1 MVRIISPILVLFLMA
16 LSLDLSAQQKFG
28 HLNSGNL
35 LDLMPEVR
43 QADDNLLSF
52 REGITVDFQT
62 RVEKFQKRYQEF
74 AAEVQAGNLAQRD
87 QQIKEQQLTMEQE
100 ELVQLEQEIQQKIML
115 KREQLLAPILQK
127 VDEAIRTVGQEEK
140 YAFIFDT
147 STGATLFALES
158 DDVTDKVKAKLNL
171 Q

>member
-1 MVRIISPILVLFLMA
+1 MIRIILPLIALFLTV
-16 LSLDLSAQQKFG
+16 LNVDSIAQQKFG

-35 LDLMPEVR
+35 LDLMPEVK

-62 RVEKFQKRYQEF
+62 KIEKFQKKYQDF
-74 AAEVQAGNLAQRD
+74 AAQVQTGNLAQRD
-87 QQIKEQQLTMEQE
+87 QQMKEQELTMEQE
-100 ELVQLEQEIQQKIML
+100 ELVQMEQEIQQKIML

-127 VDEAIRTVGQEEK
+127 VDEAIKHVGKEEN

-158 DDVTDKVKAKLNL
+158 DDITDKVKTKLNL
-171 Q
+171 